1 MLSPSLL
8 VLLGLASAAPPAAK
22 PAPSPDPDDVLQAQ
36 CRTHAADP
44 RNPWALAHGIA
55 MDGRNFKAKDG
66 RAAADVIVSDFL
78 RKDDA
83 PGGKGLYFEPFTA
96 DGTPVEPHPALQV
109 KTLVLAGY
117 SQRQPFKTAWGQV
130 RLFQLVEDLKRDFQP
145 ERASQAHE
153 AWALDTLTRVL
164 TPGATFQNGAGQ
176 TVRIDAVMEEALAT
190 LERDH
195 AELAAGLKAG
205 LPEVPK
211 RKQGIYTHPCGG
223 FHYVQAVASWGR
235 HAEVRKAWGKRLDA
249 QVDVLFYRL
258 ESESR
263 QYEAALAAAPQYKL
277 QVLVQMMK
285 FYGHFLETL
294 GRYRRENGWTPTAAQ
309 QQAVERAREKLEAAV
324 RQLDELGAFR
334 NTEALAKQ
342 QRQVALDLIGD
353 ACHAAHGLAAWP
365 KQKP

>member
-8 VLLGLASAAPPAAK
+8 VLLGLATAAPPATK
-22 PAPSPDPDDVLQAQ
+22 PAPSSGDMLRAQ
-36 CRTHAADP
+36 CRTFAAEP
-44 RNPWALAHGIA
+44 TNAWALAHGIA
-55 MDGRNFKAKDG
+55 MDGRAFKARDG

-83 PGGKGLYFEPFTA
+83 PGGKGLYFETFRA

-117 SQRQPFKTAWGQV
+117 PLGQKFKAAWGPV
-130 RLFQLVEDLKRDFQP
+130 TLGALVEDHKRDFRP
-145 ERASQAHE
+145 ERASQSHE

-176 TVRIDAVMEEALAT
+176 TVRIDAVMDEALAT

-195 AELAAGLKAG
+195 AELAAGLKEG
-205 LPEVPK
+205 RPEVPK

-223 FHYVQAVASWGR
+223 FHYFQAVASWAR
-235 HAEVRKAWGKRLDA
+235 HPAVRKAWGKRMDA

-263 QYEAALAAAPQYKL
+263 QYEAALATAPQYKL

-294 GRYRRENGWTPTAAQ
+294 GRYRQENGWKPTAAQ
-309 QQAVERAREKLEAAV
+309 QQGVERARQKLDAAV
-324 RQLDELGAFR
+324 RQLDEMGAFR
-334 NTEALAKQ
+334 NMDTLAKQ
-342 QRQVALDLIGD
+342 QRQVYLDLIGD
-353 ACHAAHGLAAWP
+353 ACHAAHGLDSWA
-365 KQKP
+365 KK